1 MLLLTGIP
9 LLWGPWQA
17 LMLRRTLE
25 QGRTEAMPR
34 APAPR
39 RRRSRQQPDETELG
53 DGLPWP
59 MLRRQQ
65 ALLSQLP
72 EGEAEAAERRAQ
84 VLVEQGWGA
93 LQDWLEHPG
102 QHPCERP
109 AAAGGIAAAD
119 PLEALFDAA

>member
-1 MLLLTGIP
+1 LLLLTGIP

-34 APAPR
+34 TPAPR
-39 RRRSRQQPDETELG
+39 RRRGRQKPAEEELA

-59 MLRRQQ
+59 GFRRQQ

-72 EGEAEAAERRAQ
+72 EGEAEAAEHRAQ
-84 VLVEQGWGA
+84 VLVGQGWGP
-93 LQDWLEHPG
+93 LRDWLEHPG
-102 QHPCERP
+102 QHPGEQP
-109 AAAGGIAAAD
+109 AAAGRNTAAD
-119 PLEALFDAA
+119 PLAALFDAA